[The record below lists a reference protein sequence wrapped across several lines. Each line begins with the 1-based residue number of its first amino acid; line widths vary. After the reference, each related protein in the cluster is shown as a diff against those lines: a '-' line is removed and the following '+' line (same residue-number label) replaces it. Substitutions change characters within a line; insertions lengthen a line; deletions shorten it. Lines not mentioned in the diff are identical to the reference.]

1 MRFNKIAN
9 FALVRKSF
17 AITLLSIYLI
27 CITELIQLVKLPAL
41 IEHYTE
47 HKEKNNG
54 LSLFDFLVI
63 HYAQPNDNDGDEDKE
78 MKLPFKSHD
87 GCINTSVVAFIS
99 NDATN
104 FTTKPI
110 YSESKIYLIYSEKS
124 LIPSYLSAIW
134 QPPKSC

>member
-1 MRFNKIAN
+1 
-9 FALVRKSF
+9 
-17 AITLLSIYLI
+17 
-27 CITELIQLVKLPAL
+27 VKLPAL

-63 HYAQPNDNDGDEDKE
+63 HYAQPDDNDGDEAKE

-87 GCINTSVVAFIS
+87 GCINTSTVEFTH
-99 NDATN
+99 NDMGS
-104 FTTKPI
+104 FTVKPI
-110 YSESKIYLIYSEKS
+110 YTENKIYLIYSENF
-124 LIPSYLSAIW
+124 LVPSYLSAIW